1 MARLIPS
8 FMDERTPVGERD
20 VFNLIAAGPD
30 DWVALHSLDLA
41 PWNRGL
47 RTEVDFVIIVPDAG
61 ILCVEVKSHENISF
75 DGHRWYPE
83 TISRSPFKQA
93 ADGRHTFYRR
103 FSELAPQ
110 FKRVPVVHCCI
121 FPRSPFDLSPN
132 LSVQP
137 WELMDLRTFRSLESG
152 TAFCA
157 ELRARI
163 DRSVAA
169 DGQLSRLDHRLS
181 PSQIDTVV
189 RSCVPV
195 QKRHP
200 GAREE
205 IRRREEEVAKVLRQQ
220 QKPVL
225 QLATWNDRLVVSGG
239 AGTGKTL
246 IAIEVAR
253 RAAENGRR
261 VALLCF
267 NQLIG
272 DWLGRRIE
280 QSVPALPNLVAGR
293 AIRVMAELTQ
303 ISIPSKPTQ
312 EFWDAELPQQLEE
325 RLTDP
330 DFKAVAT
337 FDYLV
342 LDEAQDLL
350 ARPRLWQCL
359 TQFLKGGVDNGA
371 FALFGDFDQQVL
383 TEREAMETALDALD
397 RMNRPVRWKLSE
409 NCRNYQIVGDTAV
422 RLAGF
427 VNPVYSGY
435 LRSGGGVNNYDI
447 YFYDHDQAQ
456 LDRLGQWLRE
466 FKKQGY
472 KPSEITLLSF
482 RSDHMSAAARL
493 GAAGYKLRPAWQ
505 AGELTAYAT
514 VHAFKGMEN
523 KIIIITDAVLDD
535 RDIHRGLFYTA
546 ITRATESVRVL
557 CDKGSQ
563 ETLTGWLS
571 GRGEA

>member
-20 VFNLIAAGPD
+20 IFNLIAAGPD

-47 RTEVDFVIIVPDAG
+47 RTEIDFVIIVPDTG
-61 ILCVEVKSHENISF
+61 ILCVEVKSHENITY
-75 DGHRWYPE
+75 DGYRWYPE

-103 FSELAPQ
+103 LSELAPQ

-121 FPRSPFDLSPN
+121 FPRAPFDVSPN

-137 WELMDLRTFRSLESG
+137 WELMDLRIFRSLESG
-152 TAFCA
+152 AAFCA
-157 ELRARI
+157 ELKARI

-181 PSQIDTVV
+181 PSQIEAVA
-189 RSCVPV
+189 RFCVPV

-205 IRRREEEVAKVLRQQ
+205 IRRREEEVEKVLRQQ

-225 QLATWNDRLVVSGG
+225 QLAAWNDRLVVSGG

-253 RAAENGRR
+253 RAAEKGRR
-261 VALLCF
+261 VALLCY

-272 DWLGRRIE
+272 DWLRRKIA
-280 QSVPALPNLVAGR
+280 QSVPVLPNLVAGR

-303 ISIPSKPTQ
+303 IEVPSKPTQ
-312 EFWDAELPQQLEE
+312 EFWDTELPQQLEE

-359 TQFLKGGVDNGA
+359 TQFLKGGVEKGA

-383 TEREAMETALDALD
+383 TEREPMDRALDALD
-397 RMNRPVRWKLSE
+397 RLNRPVRWKLSE
-409 NCRNYQIVGDTAV
+409 NCRNYQILGDTAV

-427 VNPVYSGY
+427 VDPVYSGY

-447 YFYDHDQAQ
+447 YFYDHERAQA
-456 LDRLGQWLRE
+456 DMLGQWLRE
-466 FKKQGY
+466 FKEQGY

-482 RSDHMSAAARL
+482 RADHMSAAARL
-493 GAAGYKLRPAWQ
+493 GASGYRLRPAWQ
-505 AGELTAYAT
+505 AGDLTAYAT

-523 KIIIITDAVLDD
+523 KIIIITDAALND

-563 ETLTGWLS
+563 ETLTGWLF
-571 GRGEA
+571 GRA

>member
-1 MARLIPS
+1 MIG
-8 FMDERTPVGERD
+8 TT
-20 VFNLIAAGPD
+20 
-30 DWVALHSLDLA
+30 SLS
-41 PWNRGL
+41 WSIFGR
-47 RTEVDFVIIVPDAG
+47 RQH
-61 ILCVEVKSHENISF
+61 VEVKSHENISF

-103 FSELAPQ
+103 LSELAPQ

-157 ELRARI
+157 ELKARI
-163 DRSVAA
+163 HRSVAA
-169 DGQLSRLDHRLS
+169 DSQLSRLDHRLS
-181 PSQIDTVV
+181 SSQIDTLA

-200 GAREE
+200 DAREE
-205 IRRREEEVAKVLRQQ
+205 IRRREEEVEKVLHNQ

-225 QLATWNDRLVVSGG
+225 QLATLNDRLVVSGG

-272 DWLGRRIE
+272 DWLRNRIE
-280 QSVPALPNLVAGR
+280 ESVPALPNLVAGR

-312 EFWDAELPQQLEE
+312 AFWDTDLPQQLEE

-330 DFKAVAT
+330 DLKAAAT

-350 ARPRLWQCL
+350 GRPWLWQCL

-371 FALFGDFDQQVL
+371 IALFGDFDQQVL
-383 TEREAMETALDALD
+383 TEREAMETELEALD
-397 RMNRPVRWKLSE
+397 RLNRPVRWKLSE
-409 NCRNYQIVGDTAV
+409 NCRNYQIVGNTAV

-427 VNPVYSGY
+427 VDPVYSGY

-482 RSDHMSAAARL
+482 RADHLSAAARL
-493 GAAGYKLRPAWQ
+493 GAAGYKLRSAWQ
-505 AGELTAYAT
+505 AGELTAYA
-514 VHAFKGMEN
+514 V
-523 KIIIITDAVLDD
+523 DAGAEL
-535 RDIHRGLFYTA
+535 
-546 ITRATESVRVL
+546 TRCAGF
-557 CDKGSQ
+557 D
-563 ETLTGWLS
+563 LTGVRPMNALVS
-571 GRGEA
+571 R